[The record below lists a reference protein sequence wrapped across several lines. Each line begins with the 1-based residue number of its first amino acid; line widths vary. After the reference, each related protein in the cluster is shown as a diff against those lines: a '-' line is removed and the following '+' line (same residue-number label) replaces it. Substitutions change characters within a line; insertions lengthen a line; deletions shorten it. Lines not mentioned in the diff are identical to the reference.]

1 MKEIKFDKKE
11 KNGELIIDVELPAR
25 RLDRDPVTEF
35 SNSDLISYLAEAG
48 INLQNYELSSQ
59 TSPHLSSYSNK
70 REDPILNGTW
80 VFKKKVAQ
88 KVNKKTTKTYN
99 KKVESTPTGD

>member
-35 SNSDLISYLAEAG
+35 SNSDLISYLAEG
-48 INLQNYELSSQ
+48 D
-59 TSPHLSSYSNK
+59 YSAK
-70 REDPILNGTW
+70 L
-80 VFKKKVAQ
+80 
-88 KVNKKTTKTYN
+88 
-99 KKVESTPTGD
+99 